1 VIEGGSKMRRLALLL
16 VLTVA
21 PAAAAWAAPA
31 APPKPKEEKA
41 EGYLDY
47 RQGSILIVDGQKVT
61 ASATTK
67 LKMKDE
73 AKDLA
78 SIPLGYEVKAKGT
91 RGPDGTL
98 RAVEIEAK
106 QNGSALF
113 EKDVRSMTDQAE
125 SEYRRAGRYFNNLG
139 DGKTET
145 VGWMF
150 DRGEKVDRAR
160 RVVDSLL
167 PGYIDPSQVRVY
179 VIENREWN
187 AFAMGNFSIYVF
199 SGLMDELDDDELAI
213 VLGHELAH
221 ATHEHTR
228 RQFKKAMW
236 IQLAALGLSA
246 ASTEID
252 DNTARAVAQ
261 LLIVFGAQAWQ
272 NGYGRDME
280 DQADRVGLRYA
291 YEAGYDITKGP
302 RLWQRFASRYGE
314 SGKVA
319 NFFFGNHSLSSQR
332 AVNLERQIAFNY
344 PDGPKQGVRVASTK
358 AKTPAAGRQA
368 DPQPGPLPPLGSS
381 GQRGSVPQN
390 AAALAGSGAASAGKK
405 ELRPGMNPTEVRALL
420 GKPTEEVSFGA
431 KSSWRYPSL
440 TVVFENGRVVEVKF

>member
-1 VIEGGSKMRRLALLL
+1 MRRLTSLL
-16 VLTVA
+16 VLFLA
-21 PAAAAWAAPA
+21 PAVAAAAAPA
-31 APPKPKEEKA
+31 GAPKPKQEKA

-47 RQGSILIVDGQKVT
+47 RQGNVLIVDGQKVK
-61 ASATTK
+61 AGAATRLK
-67 LKMKDE
+67 LNDE
-73 AKDLA
+73 ARDLG
-78 SIPLGYEVKAKGT
+78 SIPLGYEVKAKGV

-98 RAVEIEAK
+98 QAAEIEVK
-106 QNGSALF
+106 KNGSALF
-113 EKDVRSMTDQAE
+113 EKDVLNLTDQAE
-125 SEYRRAGRYFNNLG
+125 AEYRRAGRYFNNLSNG
-139 DGKTET
+139 RTET

-150 DRGEKVDRAR
+150 DRGDKVERAR
-160 RVVDSLL
+160 RLVDALL
-167 PGYIDPSQVRVY
+167 PGYLEPSQVRVY

-187 AFAMGNFSIYVF
+187 AFAMGNYSIYVF
-199 SGLMDELDDDELAI
+199 SGLLDDLDDDELAI

-236 IQLAALGLSA
+236 IQLVALGLSGA
-246 ASTEID
+246 TTEID
-252 DNTARAVAQ
+252 DKTARAVAQ
-261 LLIVFGAQAWQ
+261 LLIIFGAQAWQ

-302 RLWQRFASRYGE
+302 RLWQRFARKYGE

-344 PDGPKQGVRVASTK
+344 PDGPKEGVRLATSV
-358 AKTPAAGRQA
+358 KTPAGGRQA
-368 DPQPGPLPPLGSS
+368 DPLPGPLPPLSNGGS
-381 GQRGSVPQN
+381 QRGSVPQN
-390 AAALAGSGAASAGKK
+390 AAALNSGSGNAGPGKK
-405 ELRPGMNPTEVRALL
+405 EIRPGMNATEVRALL
-420 GKPTEEVSFGA
+420 GKPLEEISFGA

-440 TVVFENGRVVEVKF
+440 TVVFENGRVAEVKF